1 MAEQAA
7 KRRYVDT
14 RTRYQGVFARHRLSC
29 ALALG
34 GPRCTCAPSYHG
46 VVWDKDAGRH
56 RKTGHR
62 PSLAEA
68 RNLRADLLAEV
79 REGVL
84 AERPPALRFEDA
96 HERFVADAREGVALN
111 KQRKPYKA
119 KAIVNLD
126 SSLKKLP
133 APTRRKDLNEV
144 TRGEL
149 QRAVDDFQRA
159 GLSSSRTNSIINAV
173 RSLYRWA
180 EDRELASENPAALI
194 RLPANDS
201 RERDRIATPGE
212 FTRLLAQLE
221 SKDALPFALAAYG
234 TARSQEVRHLEWP
247 EIDFE
252 RRVMLLAGDD
262 DARKSEAARRIVPL
276 ARPLERL
283 LRAEWERQGQPEKGR
298 VCPPR
303 ARAASGLISLD
314 MLQKRVRK
322 KWSDA
327 GFEPIGLQDSR
338 HTAATWLDHAGVS
351 PKVASKFMGHK
362 APKLQPGAAPI
373 TLRRYTHVL
382 DGELERARDELDAFI
397 LERERDEAPSARN
410 DEA

>member
-1 MAEQAA
+1 MAEQPA

-14 RTRYQGVFARHRLSC
+14 RTRYQGVFARHRLGC
-29 ALALG
+29 ALAIG
-34 GPRCTCAPSYHG
+34 GPRCTCEPSFYG

-56 RKTGHR
+56 RKTGHG
-62 PSLAEA
+62 PTVAEA
-68 RNLRADLLAEV
+68 RNLRADLLAAV

-84 AERPPALRFEDA
+84 AARPPALRFDDA

-126 SSLKKLP
+126 SSLKRLP

-159 GLSSSRTNSIINAV
+159 GLSGSRVNSIINAV

-180 EDRELASENPAALI
+180 EDRDLAKNNPAALI

-201 RERDRIATPGE
+201 KERDRIATPGE
-212 FTRLLAQLE
+212 FARLLAQLE
-221 SKDALPFALAAYG
+221 SKDALPFALAGYG

-247 EIDFE
+247 EVDFDS
-252 RRVMLLAGDD
+252 RVMLLAGDD

-283 LRAEWERQGQPEKGR
+283 LRAEWERQGRPEKGR

-303 ARAASGLISLD
+303 ARGASGLISLD

-322 KWSDA
+322 LWADSGLD
-327 GFEPIGLQDSR
+327 PIGLQDSR

-382 DGELERARDELDAFI
+382 DGELERARDQLDAFI
-397 LERERDEAPSARN
+397 AEREADEGTVA
-410 DEA
+410 